1 MATYKITAPD
11 GQAYNITAPDDASQ
25 DDVMAYAQ
33 RNFKMLPKETSL
45 ARDVLQH
52 GGNLLAGAVRGAGS
66 IGATL
71 MRPFDTATEN
81 KERRQAMDDALQS
94 FGAEPDSWMYGGGK
108 LAGEFAGTAGA
119 GGVLARGASMIP
131 GLASAAPGLINSI
144 RTAGMTTGVPVAAGT
159 AGKLA
164 NVGVRMAGGAI
175 NGAAMSGVVGDNVGV
190 GAAVG
195 AAVGGLM
202 PPVLSA
208 AGKAGAAAAK
218 KVPLVWT
225 PEKQLLAR
233 KIAQMSGM
241 SIDDVAAAM
250 KIQGPSMTGVDKTV
264 PQILQNPAISQLQRT
279 VINASDNN
287 PLVSRE
293 LEQNA
298 QRMAALERVAPI
310 AGSVNEA
317 ADVAGSAIQNYA
329 VPARAEAGKRVNDMF
344 ESVDP
349 FMESRFEL
357 PIEQM
362 KNARDKFLGPGTF
375 GSGSRANAAI
385 TEAERIGT
393 EVLPGIAPLA
403 KEAKSNSQ
411 TLEQAVRAAGGIRG
425 YSGELRDLGIKQSGT
440 TGLINN
446 KSGNEADILAQD
458 MYDRGFIPDASPDT
472 LIEALRNGG
481 GRKLFANDQ
490 VESNAM
496 QRMAEQAMGD
506 APGDEIVAKA
516 VPFREVQNLRS
527 SLSEA
532 WNEASMKGRNKEAAA
547 LNDMIGQIDNRVKYV
562 AKGQGNPGEY
572 FPADMVASWR
582 EALDAHAAKKLKF
595 GTGPQAGMFRKGGD
609 GQASIQGAEIPP
621 KFFSPKLSQVE
632 DAQAFKRL
640 IGDDETLSKL
650 LKSYAVTDAANQAN
664 KGVLSDA
671 KLSKWMASRSGA
683 IKGIF
688 NEQEQA
694 MLSQIGASVRAAD
707 GAATLGM
714 AKGSNTA
721 QNIEAAKRAIGSG
734 LLDNPLTELMFNRI
748 PVLKNIS
755 GPVLKTLRDK
765 SAASKAET
773 IGGLLADPA
782 AFESELTKLI
792 KGQQPSL
799 LGRMAMNPMVGQ
811 SLYRAAPLIGAGQ

>member
-1 MATYKITAPD
+1 MAQLIEVNGQTIEFPD
-11 GQAYNITAPDDASQ
+11 GMAAGEIEQAIK
-25 DDVMAYAQ
+25 
-33 RNFKMLPKETSL
+33 RNFLSVPAKKETSL
-45 ARDVLQH
+45 ARDVIQH

-81 KERRQAMDDALQS
+81 KDRRQAMDDALQS

-108 LAGEFAGTAGA
+108 LAAEFAGTAGA
-119 GGVLARGASMIP
+119 GGVLAKGAAAIP
-131 GLASAAPGLINSI
+131 GLAGAAPGLINSI
-144 RTAGMTTGVPVAAGT
+144 RTAGMTTGVPVATGA

-164 NVGVRMAGGAI
+164 NVGARMAGGAV
-175 NGAAMSGVVGDNVGV
+175 NGAAVSGMVGDNVG
-190 GAAVG
+190 VG

-208 AGKAGAAAAK
+208 AGKAGAAVAK

-225 PEKQLLAR
+225 PENQLLAR

-250 KIQGPSMTGVDKTV
+250 KIQGPPMTGVDKTV

-279 VINASDNN
+279 VINASDKN
-287 PLVSRE
+287 PLVARE

-329 VPARAEAGKRVNDMF
+329 MPARVAAGKRVNDLF

-349 FMESRFEL
+349 FMESKFEL

-375 GSGSRANAAI
+375 GSGSKAQAAI
-385 TEAERIGT
+385 AEAERIGT

-446 KSGNEADILAQD
+446 KSGNEADILAQA

-490 VESNAM
+490 VESSAM
-496 QRMAEQAMGD
+496 QRMAESAMGD
-506 APGDEIVAKA
+506 APVDEIVAKA

-562 AKGQGNPGEY
+562 AKGNGNPGEY
-572 FPADMVASWR
+572 FPPDMVQTWR
-582 EALDAHAAKKLKF
+582 EALDAHTAKKLKF
-595 GTGPQAGMFRKGGD
+595 DTGPQAGMFRKGGD
-609 GQASIQGAEIPP
+609 GQSSIQGAEIPP

-650 LKSYAVTDAANQAN
+650 LKSYATTDAANQAN
-664 KGVLSDA
+664 KGILSDA

-694 MLSQIGASVRAAD
+694 LLNQIGASVRSAD

-721 QNIEAAKRAIGSG
+721 QNLEAAKRAIGSG
-734 LLDNPLTELMFNRI
+734 LLDNPLTELTFNRI
-748 PVLKNIS
+748 PFLKSIS

-765 SAASKAET
+765 SASSKAEK

-782 AFESELTKLI
+782 AFEAELSKLI
-792 KGQQPSL
+792 RGDQPSL

-811 SLYRAAPLIGAGQ
+811 SLYRASPLIGAGQ